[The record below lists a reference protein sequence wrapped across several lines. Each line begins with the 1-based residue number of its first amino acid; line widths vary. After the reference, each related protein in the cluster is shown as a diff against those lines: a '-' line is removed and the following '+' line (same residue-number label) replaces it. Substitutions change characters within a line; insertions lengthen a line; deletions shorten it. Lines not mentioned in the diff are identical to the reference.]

1 MTVLLTGAAGFL
13 GRAIVRAFTRDGIE
27 VLATDEADESAFV
40 PRPGTD
46 TGRVTYVRRD
56 LEHESLADLVAR
68 ASGVVYA
75 AALTPADE
83 TEGDVAER
91 LLAVNLSGF
100 LDVLGAM
107 RTARECRR
115 MLFVSSTS
123 VYDQTADTTL
133 DEDDLSPTGGLYG
146 AAKLAAESVGRQYAE
161 IIGREFCAVR
171 PTTLIGPGERWRASR
186 PRLSALARL
195 IEASREGRPVRLA
208 NGSAA
213 EDVLSVD
220 DAADSVTALWRRLP
234 SWNGRSFSVSAG
246 TLHSVADIAQ
256 AVQVVAGLEFDDAGI
271 LIEGGYDLPA
281 IVSHDRL
288 TAATGWTPRRPLD
301 VIVRECLDEGEP

>member
-1 MTVLLTGAAGFL
+1 MSVLVTGAAGFL
-13 GRAIVRAFTRDGIE
+13 GRAIVRAFTRGGID
-27 VLATDEADESAFV
+27 VLATDEGDAGAF
-40 PRPGTD
+40 PQRPGTD
-46 TGRVTYVRRD
+46 AGRVTYVRRD

-68 ASGVVYA
+68 STGVVYA

-107 RTARECRR
+107 RTAHECRR
-115 MLFVSSTS
+115 VLFVSSTS
-123 VYDQTADTTL
+123 VYDQTAAVTL
-133 DEDDLSPTGGLYG
+133 DEEDVSPTGGLYG
-146 AAKLAAESVGRQYAE
+146 AAKLAAEGVGRQYAE

-171 PTTLIGPGERWRASR
+171 PTTLIGPGERWRPSR
-186 PRLSALARL
+186 PRLSTLAQL
-195 IEASREGRPVRLA
+195 IDASRAGRPVRLA

-220 DAADSVTALWRRLP
+220 DAADAVTALWRCPLP
-234 SWNGRSFSVSAG
+234 WNGCSFSVSAG
-246 TLHSVADIAQ
+246 TLHSVADIAE
-256 AVQVVAGLEFDDAGI
+256 AVRAVAGLEFDDAGV

-288 TAATGWTPRRPLD
+288 TNATGWTPRRPLD
-301 VIVRECLDEGEP
+301 MIVRECLDEGEP